1 MDGGLQVGIFERVD
15 AVCET
20 IERFIVSWGTI
31 TMAVVS
37 IINVVSRNLFRISF
51 SWVEEISQFS
61 VVLVTFVGTA
71 YAARKGLHIRMTIL
85 TDIAGHRGRKFLTLL
100 TSLGTALF
108 LAYMMW
114 YSVLYVKGLYVMN
127 KYTLGLQI
135 PVYVVMLWVP
145 VGFFLAS
152 VQYFMTFWKNLTHES
167 IFIAP
172 SVTEEGAE
180 DGWNLSEG
188 VL

>member
-1 MDGGLQVGIFERVD
+1 MKNLERVNGL
-15 AVCET
+15 CERV
-20 IERFIVSWGTI
+20 EKFIVSWGTI

-37 IINVVSRNLFRISF
+37 IINVLSRNIFHVSF

-71 YAARKGLHIRMTIL
+71 YAARMGLHIRMTAL
-85 TDIAGHRGRKFLTLL
+85 SDIMGYRGRKFLVLF
-100 TSLGTALF
+100 TSLGTAVF
-108 LAYMMW
+108 LCLMMW
-114 YSVLYVKGLYVMN
+114 YGILYVKGLYMMN

-145 VGFFLAS
+145 IGFFLTA
-152 VQYFMTFWKNLTHES
+152 VQYLTTFWKNLTHKG

-172 SVTEEGAE
+172 SVAESGAE
-180 DGWNLSEG
+180 DGWTLSEG

>member
-1 MDGGLQVGIFERVD
+1 MERFARISIF
-15 AVCET
+15 CEI
-20 IERFIVSWGTI
+20 IEKFIVSWGTI
-31 TMAVVS
+31 VMAVVS
-37 IINVVSRNLFRISF
+37 IINVLSRNLFHVSF

-71 YAARKGLHIRMTIL
+71 YAARKGLHIRMTML
-85 TDIAGHRGRKFLTLL
+85 SDIMGYRGRKFLTLL

-108 LAYMMW
+108 LVYMTW

-145 VGFFLAS
+145 VGFFLTS
-152 VQYFMTFWKNLTHES
+152 VQYFATFWQNLTKKS

-172 SVTEEGAE
+172 SVTEEGSE

>member
-1 MDGGLQVGIFERVD
+1 MGNFERINGF
-15 AVCET
+15 CEA
-20 IERFIVSWGTI
+20 IEKFIVAWGTI

-37 IINVVSRNLFRISF
+37 IINVLSRNFFHVSF
-51 SWVEEISQFS
+51 AWVEEISQFS

-71 YAARKGLHIRMTIL
+71 YAARKGLHIRMTLL
-85 TDIAGHRGRKFLTLL
+85 TDVMGHGGRKFLTLL
-100 TSLGTALF
+100 TTLGTALF
-108 LAYMMW
+108 LAAMTG

-135 PVYVVMLWVP
+135 PVYLVMLWVP

-152 VQYFMTFWKNLTHES
+152 LQYFMTFWKNLTHKA

-172 SVTEEGAE
+172 SITEEGTDDE
-180 DGWNLSEG
+180 WNLSEG

>member
-1 MDGGLQVGIFERVD
+1 MKKLERVNGL
-15 AVCET
+15 CERV
-20 IERFIVSWGTI
+20 EKFIVSWGTI

-37 IINVVSRNLFRISF
+37 IINVLSRNIFHVSF

-71 YAARKGLHIRMTIL
+71 YAARMGLHIRMTAL
-85 TDIAGHRGRKFLTLL
+85 SDIMGYRGRKFLVLL
-100 TSLGTALF
+100 TSLGTTVF
-108 LAYMMW
+108 LCLMMG
-114 YSVLYVKGLYVMN
+114 YGILYVKGLYVMN

-145 VGFFLAS
+145 VGFFLAA
-152 VQYFMTFWKNLTHES
+152 VQYLAIFWKNLTHKG

-172 SVTEEGAE
+172 SVAESGVE
-180 DGWNLSEG
+180 DGRTLSEG